1 MRLRTDHPPHYKYL
15 NQLLHEF
22 FFVEV
27 PIAACVPLLLKL
39 DISLAKAELGWKP
52 AMNAREALELTLQW
66 YKTYY
71 QDKGFISDLT
81 EQQIQ
86 YFFSK

>member
-1 MRLRTDHPPHYKYL
+1 MSVIRYPKMS
-15 NQLLHEF
+15 F
-22 FFVEV
+22 AFS
-27 PIAACVPLLLKL
+27 KS
-39 DISLAKAELGWKP
+39 SLAKAELGWKP

>member
-1 MRLRTDHPPHYKYL
+1 METRYECP
-15 NQLLHEF
+15 
-22 FFVEV
+22 
-27 PIAACVPLLLKL
+27 
-39 DISLAKAELGWKP
+39 G
-52 AMNAREALELTLQW
+52 ALELTLQW

>member
-1 MRLRTDHPPHYKYL
+1 
-15 NQLLHEF
+15 
-22 FFVEV
+22 
-27 PIAACVPLLLKL
+27 
-39 DISLAKAELGWKP
+39 LAKAELGWKP